1 MSGEKLT
8 GRETNLLPLHLNCE
22 AALRGFAATIRHESL
37 DEFPA
42 AVHADRA
49 GGGKYAS
56 ASLAFVQNVAGNG
69 TAKGTRA
76 HSLVLSRVLAEHK
89 TLFPKQLVG
98 DTQLGS

>member
-22 AALRGFAATIRHESL
+22 AALRGFTATIRHESL

-56 ASLAFVQNVAGNG
+56 A
-69 TAKGTRA
+69 
-76 HSLVLSRVLAEHK
+76 
-89 TLFPKQLVG
+89 
-98 DTQLGS
+98 